1 MYCSLKG
8 EECQVQYEMNKGNE
22 MQEKPG
28 FDSWVRKIPWRR
40 EWLQYSCLGNLMD
53 RGPGGLQSMLSF
65 SSSSSRKISHYHAL
79 SSLNSYCII
88 SQSNEGFY
96 VLIMGKEYTQYYGG
110 YKEVWI
116 NQLAPC
122 ALALKCSSIF
132 TDMHALLVLNDKFL
146 EVKEHHL
153 YKRSW
158 RFTLRSI
165 SDEFMAVH

>member
-1 MYCSLKG
+1 MI
-8 EECQVQYEMNKGNE
+8 ECLAE

-110 YKEVWI
+110 YKEV
-116 NQLAPC
+116 
-122 ALALKCSSIF
+122 
-132 TDMHALLVLNDKFL
+132 
-146 EVKEHHL
+146 
-153 YKRSW
+153 
-158 RFTLRSI
+158 
-165 SDEFMAVH
+165 